1 MNFKPR
7 DYQQKIIDKILE
19 SKDKRNFVQL
29 ATGGGKTIIFSNLA
43 NNYKGR
49 VLILVNRTE
58 LVEQTAKNITRTKS
72 LITAKTKQVGTGEVL
87 IGMVES
93 VHNRIKKGIFNLDQ
107 IDLIIIDEAH
117 NLQFTKIIENYKN
130 KLVAFSATPV
140 TMKTE
145 SYYKCKYCGSK
156 TEEAED
162 CCGKETKKYT
172 LKVSLKRWYG
182 NLIQGVSI
190 SELIDLGYL
199 TPVHNLS
206 CDISNLD
213 KLKVD
218 SSGDFSKKSQ
228 DEVFNNLAST
238 ENLLANYEEH
248 CKGKKTMVFNSNIK
262 TNEEAVK
269 MFRLKGYNVRG
280 FDSKSKENRKEMV
293 QWFKDTPNG
302 ILMSVGVFTTGFDC
316 SDVEAIILNKA
327 TNSLSLYHQII
338 GRGGRITDKIY
349 KPFFLCIDLGGN
361 LGRFGSWS
369 DPVDWAKIYNNEKE
383 RKTNIRDIEDFIVC
397 HKCDSLINEYE
408 CEVCG
413 AQEPPKREVKAKV
426 VIAEQVREMPPPS
439 AKTILRYAIAK
450 DFTINEAKKATAS
463 YFLDMFIFSKA
474 SRQNIEANKD
484 YLKEKI
490 RGYILPIYFALH
502 GSELPGTRAKTIKDF
517 ERKIYDT
524 IEKHY
529 ETKN

>member
-1 MNFKPR
+1 MKP
-7 DYQQKIIDKILE
+7 YEHQQKLIDEILA

-43 NNYKGR
+43 NNYDGR

-72 LITAKTKQVGTGEVL
+72 LITAKTKQVGTGKVL

-93 VHNRIKKGIFNLDQ
+93 VHNRIKKGVFNLDN

-117 NLQFTKIIENYKN
+117 NLQFTKIIENYNN
-130 KLVAFSATPV
+130 KLIAFSATPV
-140 TMKTE
+140 TLKSE
-145 SYYKCKYCGSK
+145 SYFKCKYCDSK
-156 TEEAED
+156 TDTAED

-182 NLIQGVSI
+182 NLIQGI
-190 SELIDLGYL
+190 KINNLIDQGYL

-228 DEVFNNLAST
+228 DEVFNNLASA
-238 ENLLANYEEH
+238 ENLMANYEEH
-248 CKGKKTMVFNSNIK
+248 CLGKKTMVFNSNIK
-262 TNEEAVK
+262 SNEEAVK

-280 FDSKSKENRKEMV
+280 FDSKTKGSRKDIV
-293 QWFKDTPNG
+293 DWFKNTPNG

-316 SDVEAIILNKA
+316 DDVEAIILNKA
-327 TNSLSLYHQII
+327 TNSLSLYHQIV

-369 DPVDWAKIYNNEKE
+369 DPVDWAKIYDNEKE
-383 RKTNIRDIEDFIVC
+383 RKTSIRDIEDFIVC
-397 HKCDSLINEYE
+397 HKCDALITSYD

-413 AQEPPKREVKAKV
+413 ASEPPKREVKAKV
-426 VIAEQVREMPPPS
+426 VIAEQVREMPPPTATS
-439 AKTILRYAIAK
+439 VLRYAIAK
-450 DFTINEAKKATAS
+450 GLSLNDAKNLTAN
-463 YFLDMFIFSKA
+463 YFMDMFIFSKT
-474 SRQNIEANKD
+474 SKENVKANNE

-490 RGYILPIYFALH
+490 RGYILPIYFALNK
-502 GSELPGTRAKTIKDF
+502 SELKGTRVKTIADF
-517 ERKIYDT
+517 ENKIQMKISEY
-524 IEKHY
+524 Y
-529 ETKN
+529 ENKN